1 MCWLLNSVRG
11 RQSRRIRNGRF
22 VISYKL
28 RISSLG
34 SMNWNDVDGDVDDDG
49 VSDDDELAADGKDG
63 HGIER
68 QSELTADLS
77 KHDDDVCSIVDDDC
91 DISVAAAGINNG
103 GILLLKLQ
111 LLLVLLVV
119 LLVALLLVDTA
130 DARLLSHLLHNEP
143 SAATDWFL
151 NSVPHLTMRSTMLLA
166 FSFDASFDDFD
177 DELKK
182 RFDAIFKK

>member
-11 RQSRRIRNGRF
+11 RQSKRIRNGRF
-22 VISYKL
+22 VISHKL

-34 SMNWNDVDGDVDDDG
+34 SMNWKDVDGDDG
-49 VSDDDELAADGKDG
+49 VSDDDDGLADGKDG

-77 KHDDDVCSIVDDDC
+77 KHGDDDVCSIV
-91 DISVAAAGINNG
+91 DISVAAAGINDG
-103 GILLLKLQ
+103 GILLLKL
-111 LLLVLLVV
+111 LLLLLLLLVV
-119 LLVALLLVDTA
+119 LLLVMMFVDTA
-130 DARLLSHLLHNEP
+130 EARLLSHLLHNEP

-166 FSFDASFDDFD
+166 FSFDVASFDDFD